1 MIPFDLVRW
10 LRPRMLLPV
19 LSAVLLL
26 SLLAPLSYYIEKRRE
41 LWLGAG
47 ARAARVAQVLREEI
61 QARPRLWRY
70 NLVKLAE
77 RLAEEGMARDRDL
90 ILVIQDADG
99 VAVPLSQAL
108 GLQAGAEVSRRRGL
122 LWARADV
129 VLPLPS
135 PSPPP
140 SPSPSPSPS
149 RAGAAAGVNARVW
162 VAADTAPLLA
172 GTLTLGLLCAG
183 LAAALGAALYL
194 LPMRAIAAAQRRI
207 TSLTGRLA
215 LTLQEE
221 DRRRIARDLHDGA
234 GQALTAARLQLL
246 CAARTSSPE
255 ALASAARHLDEAIDE
270 VRRSTC
276 ALMPPALSALGLDGA
291 LRRHCADFAASTGL
305 LVSCQI
311 EEDLGA
317 VPPAVE
323 TACYRIAQEALH
335 NVARHARAR
344 RATVHLSRRRDR
356 LVLQICDDGKGV
368 APDAKRAGLGLA
380 GMEERARMVGGDLQV
395 TSGREGVRVV
405 ATLPAAPSAAAPPPS

>member
-47 ARAARVAQVLREEI
+47 ASAARVASVLREEI

-129 VLPLPS
+129 VLPPS
-135 PSPPP
+135 
-140 SPSPSPSPS
+140 S
-149 RAGAAAGVNARVW
+149 RTGPATSVQARIW
-162 VAADTAPLLA
+162 VAADTAPLLT
-172 GTLTLGLLCAG
+172 GTLTLGLLCAA
-183 LAAALGAALYL
+183 LAVVLGAALYL

-207 TSLTGRLA
+207 TALTGRLA

-270 VRRSTC
+270 VRRSTS
-276 ALMPPALSALGLDGA
+276 ALMPPALSALGLAGA

-305 LVSCQI
+305 QVCCQI
-311 EEDLGA
+311 AEDLGPI
-317 VPPAVE
+317 PPAVE

-344 RATVHLSRRRDR
+344 RATVHLSRRRGR
-356 LVLQICDDGKGV
+356 LVLQIHDDGEGAV
-368 APDAKRAGLGLA
+368 PDPDPARPGLGLA

-405 ATLPAAPSAAAPPPS
+405 ATLPATLPAAAPLPS